1 VLRPG
6 WSAARRGDKIRDG
19 LATAMRS
26 CLRALCRSLER
37 EKIMSR
43 RGSIGACGFLALCA
57 TISGASAWDDAKYP
71 DLRGQWNRVGVP
83 RWVLA
88 GQKAPLTPEYQKV
101 FDANLA
107 DMNKGGQGNV
117 PSWYCLPQGMPMM
130 MNAYDP
136 VEFVV
141 TPDITYI
148 LISHVNDSYRRVY
161 TDGRGWP
168 EEIEPTFAGYSIGKW
183 VDENG
188 DGRFDT
194 LEIETRSIKM
204 PHAYDASGLPFHED
218 GEGVVKERIYLD
230 KADSNIVHDEITSID
245 HALTQPWTVTKTY
258 RRDPKVKQPTW
269 QSAVCAADN
278 SLVRIG
284 EDAYFT
290 SPDGYL
296 MPITKDQAPP
306 DLRYLKKT
314 QK

>member
-1 VLRPG
+1 MT
-6 WSAARRGDKIRDG
+6 K
-19 LATAMRS
+19 RS
-26 CLRALCRSLER
+26 
-37 EKIMSR
+37 
-43 RGSIGACGFLALCA
+43 SIAACGLLALCA
-57 TISGASAWDDAKYP
+57 SISGAAAADDAKYP
-71 DLRGQWNRVGVP
+71 DLRGQWDRIGVP
-83 RWVLA
+83 RWVQA

-101 FDANLA
+101 YDANLA
-107 DMNKGGQGNV
+107 DMAGGGQGNV

-161 TDGRGWP
+161 TDGRSWP
-168 EEIEPTFAGYSIGKW
+168 KEIEPTFAGYSIGKW
-183 VDENG
+183 IDENG

-194 LEIETRSIKM
+194 LEIETRSIKL
-204 PHAYDASGLPFHED
+204 PHTYDATGVPFHED

-230 KADSNIVHDEITSID
+230 KADANVIHDEITSID
-245 HALTQPWTVTKTY
+245 HALTRPWTVTKTY
-258 RRDPKVKQPTW
+258 RRDPKVKEPVW
-269 QSAVCAADN
+269 RSAVCASDN

-296 MPITKDQAPP
+296 MPIKKNQPPP
-306 DLRYLKKT
+306 DLRYFNRT

>member
-1 VLRPG
+1 MRNGSSIIL
-6 WSAARRGDKIRDG
+6 AALG
-19 LATAMRS
+19 LALS
-26 CLRALCRSLER
+26 IIPFRALALED
-37 EKIMSR
+37 
-43 RGSIGACGFLALCA
+43 
-57 TISGASAWDDAKYP
+57 ISKYP
-71 DLRGQWNRVGVP
+71 DLRGQWHLVGP
-83 RWVLA
+83 HRWESRER
-88 GQKAPLTPEYQKV
+88 KAPLTPEYRAIYE
-101 FDANLA
+101 ANLREMA
-107 DMNKGGQGNV
+107 SGGPGDM

-141 TPDITYI
+141 TPDATYI

-161 TDGRGWP
+161 TDGRSWP
-168 EEIEPTFAGYSIGKW
+168 AEIEPTFAGYSIGKW
-183 VDENG
+183 VDEDG

-245 HALTQPWTVTKTY
+245 HALTRPWTVTKTY
-258 RRDPKVKQPTW
+258 RRDPKIKQPTW
-269 QSAVCAADN
+269 HSAVCAADN

-306 DLRYLKKT
+306 DLRYFKKT